1 MQVAV
6 SQDVLYKMQGHV
18 EAQAALPHA
27 VDGCRHRLQPIPH
40 VHPTLSRRCS
50 VLRRIDSAGA
60 EVSQNWRRHGPK
72 RWSLCPGPGQAIR
85 WKIPQVPQSRL
96 TQVHRSASPTG
107 IPPFAVGRAISV
119 LVVVCVELLLVR
131 RARFTSRPWLCKTQ
145 VVPSRANQSGTF
157 RRPSTVDAPVSLAT
171 PASLRACY
179 VSLVYL
185 RGCKCLIKYPVF
197 QVPPTPTTLAGPKA
211 ATAARFHFVV
221 LPCTHTCRPRSL
233 SESSSTAARSLW

>member
-1 MQVAV
+1 
-6 SQDVLYKMQGHV
+6 MQGHV

-131 RARFTSRPWLCKTQ
+131 RARFTIDHGCAKPRSSPVEPIKAAHSD
-145 VVPSRANQSGTF
+145 VP
-157 RRPSTVDAPVSLAT
+157 RPSTLPFPWTRPPRCGLVT
-171 PASLRACY
+171 FR
-179 VSLVYL
+179 LVYL

-197 QVPPTPTTLAGPKA
+197 KVPPTPPTLAGPKA

-233 SESSSTAARSLW
+233 SELSSTAARSLW

>member
-131 RARFTSRPWLCKTQ
+131 RARFTTRPRLCKTQ

-179 VSLVYL
+179 VSPGLSSRL
-185 RGCKCLIKYPVF
+185 
-197 QVPPTPTTLAGPKA
+197 QVPDQVSRLPGAAHAPNAGWPQS
-211 ATAARFHFVV
+211 RHCSP
-221 LPCTHTCRPRSL
+221 LSLCRPALYPHMPPSQ
-233 SESSSTAARSLW
+233 S

>member
-1 MQVAV
+1 VETEWGCTGERSWALRCAVQGGGDRQGPVVDKKPDRRKEKRRGKREMQVAV

-18 EAQAALPHA
+18 EAEAALPHA

-96 TQVHRSASPTG
+96 TQVRRTASPTG

-119 LVVVCVELLLVR
+119 CGGRVC
-131 RARFTSRPWLCKTQ
+131 RA
-145 VVPSRANQSGTF
+145 V
-157 RRPSTVDAPVSLAT
+157 
-171 PASLRACY
+171 
-179 VSLVYL
+179 
-185 RGCKCLIKYPVF
+185 
-197 QVPPTPTTLAGPKA
+197 AG
-211 ATAARFHFVV
+211 
-221 LPCTHTCRPRSL
+221 
-233 SESSSTAARSLW
+233 